1 MSLVLFVLL
10 TYPGHLVAKEQ
21 INKEKKIV
29 VSAKKSS
36 KAVSTKKS
44 SKKEYRI
51 NPLDI
56 IKINIFME
64 DDLQKVY
71 RVSQSGYISYPFAG
85 KVRVAGLTVSELEE
99 KLTRLLSPDYF
110 VNPQITVY
118 VKEYHSRKIFILG
131 AVNNPGSYS
140 IPPEKELSVVEA
152 ISLAGGFTKVA
163 ALNKTKIIRVENG
176 REKNIEV
183 KITEITKEGDK
194 SKDIKLQPND
204 IIIIPESFF

>member
-1 MSLVLFVLL
+1 MRYKKLIALMSLPLLLFLV
-10 TYPGHLVAKEQ
+10 YPKHLVAKDQ
-21 INKEKKIV
+21 VNKKKTTV
-29 VSAKKSS
+29 VSGKKP
-36 KAVSTKKS
+36 

-51 NPLDI
+51 NSLDI
-56 IKINIFME
+56 LKINIFME

-110 VNPQITVY
+110 VSPQITGY